1 MVSRAL
7 WVGRATSAVVGLA
20 ILLALV
26 VGLASAAFGANGQA
40 WVLGRDNVATTI
52 TRLGGTGGVDGPMVR
67 ITNNDAGT
75 DDKALALHVQE
86 GEAPLGVNRDT
97 LVANLNSDQV
107 DGFHA
112 GCASGQRLIG
122 GLCYD
127 ESPQPEA
134 NTVTNASDECQ
145 DLGGQLPSALQLRSI
160 RSESGIDLGA
170 NTTAHWSA
178 DLQFVGSV
186 EAPNNLH
193 AVAVFDTGG
202 LQLID
207 DQQLRPFRC
216 VYQPLT
222 PE

>member
-1 MVSRAL
+1 M
-7 WVGRATSAVVGLA
+7 WT
-20 ILLALV
+20 
-26 VGLASAAFGANGQA
+26 F
-40 WVLGRDNVATTI
+40 
-52 TRLGGTGGVDGPMVR
+52 
-67 ITNNDAGT
+67 
-75 DDKALALHVQE
+75 

-97 LVANLNSDQV
+97 LVAKLNSDQV

-134 NTVTNASDECQ
+134 HTVANASDECH

-160 RSESGIDLGA
+160 RGEPGIDLG
-170 NTTAHWSA
+170 TATPTWSA
-178 DLQFVGSV
+178 DLQFVGM
-186 EAPNNLH
+186 ANPPNDLH

-202 LQLID
+202 MGLFN
-207 DQQLRPFRC
+207 DQDLKPFRC

-222 PE
+222 PEQP